1 MYASFGEFFAA
12 LKEARFG
19 FGAFWQWVT
28 DLYYS
33 MTANPDIAKVWDG
46 LMNLIQP
53 IYAAVPYIL
62 ILLSL
67 IVAFFGKK
75 VMPVLKFVFFFV
87 IGFALGVHFITPL
100 LGRVVTV
107 PGWVC
112 GLVIAVVS
120 AVVYR
125 FLYMASYAIA
135 CLYSVYILFYSGFYI
150 SPVIEHTT
158 ARALFCLGIAAVA
171 VILAFMLRK
180 YLEMLGT
187 AMLGGYLV
195 AVIFRGFIF
204 DYRQLSFLAA
214 TPKVG
219 AFLIAFLIGIP
230 AALFQYKKRRK
241 YR

>member
-1 MYASFGEFFAA
+1 MYASFGEFFVA

-33 MTANPDIAKVWDG
+33 MTVNPDIAVVWNW
-46 LMNLIQP
+46 LMNLIRP
-53 IYAAVPYIL
+53 IYAVVPYVL

-67 IVAFFGKK
+67 SISFFGRKM
-75 VMPVLKFVFFFV
+75 MPVLKFVFFFV

-100 LGRVVTV
+100 LGRVVAV

-112 GLVIAVVS
+112 GLVIGVVS
-120 AVVYR
+120 AVIYR
-125 FLYMASYAIA
+125 FLYMGAYAVA
-135 CLYSVYILFYSGFYI
+135 CLYSVYILCYSGFYI
-150 SPVIEHTT
+150 SPAVEHSTG
-158 ARALFCLGIAAVA
+158 RALLCLGISAVA

-204 DYRQLSFLAA
+204 DYRQLAFLAS

-230 AALFQYKKRRK
+230 AAVFQYKKRRK